1 MNIFVTLT
9 NHKIEMEDQANSKSF
24 IVNNGITLGV
34 ASIILSLVM
43 YATGN
48 HLDPHWSTSI
58 ISAALFIG
66 LIIYGTKQF
75 KDENGGFMSWGQGV
89 KVGVGI
95 AVLAGLIVVIYNY
108 IFINFIDPEFMNQMM
123 EIQSQ
128 KMLDNGMTEEQI
140 EAANEMGK
148 SFQSPGIM
156 AAMGIIG
163 YAVGGFIVA
172 AITAAI
178 MKKSEEETY

>member
-1 MNIFVTLT
+1 
-9 NHKIEMEDQANSKSF
+9 MEEQANSKG
-24 IVNNGITLGV
+24 IIINNGLILGV

-48 HLDPHWSTSI
+48 HLDPHWSNSVV
-58 ISAALFIG
+58 SAALFIG
-66 LIIYGTKQF
+66 LIFLGTKQF
-75 KDENGGFMSWGQGV
+75 KAANGGFMSWGQGV

-95 AVLAGLIVVIYNY
+95 AILAGLIVVIYNY
-108 IFINFIDPEFMNQMM
+108 IFMNFIEPDFMSQAIEAQNQ
-123 EIQSQ
+123 
-128 KMLDNGMTEEQI
+128 KFLDQGMSEEQI

-163 YAVGGFIVA
+163 YAIGGFIVA
-172 AITAAI
+172 AITSAI
-178 MKKSEEETY
+178 MKKNEEEEY

>member
-1 MNIFVTLT
+1 
-9 NHKIEMEDQANSKSF
+9 MENQTNSKSF
-24 IVNNGITLGV
+24 IVNNGLILGV

-43 YATGN
+43 FATGN
-48 HLDPHWSTSI
+48 HLDPHWSTSVV
-58 ISAALFIG
+58 SAALFIG

-75 KDENGGFMSWGQGV
+75 KAANGGFMSWGQGV
-89 KVGVGI
+89 KIGVGI
-95 AVLAGLIVVIYNY
+95 AILAGLIVVVYNY
-108 IFINFIDPEFMNQMM
+108 IFMNFIEPDFMNQMM
-123 EIQSQ
+123 EIQNQ
-128 KMLDNGMTEEQI
+128 KFLDQGMTEEQI

-163 YAVGGFIVA
+163 YAIGGFIVA
-172 AITAAI
+172 AITSAI